1 MSPHLTLFHDDA
13 LFCCL
18 PFVLCMLFLFVCL
31 LVCLFVCLFAC
42 LFVCLFVCLIV
53 WLLASSFCHMFSL
66 CFLLFNQWVN
76 G

>member
-18 PFVLCMLFLFVCL
+18 SFVLCMLFLFVCL
-31 LVCLFVCLFAC
+31 LVCLFVCL
-42 LFVCLFVCLIV
+42 LVCLFVCLIV